1 MPSGRTRT
9 LPPRAQLDFLA
20 VGANRL
26 DDAIVADGDVEP
38 AVHAHLDAVDG
49 MVGAAKIEAEA
60 QPTHERARLLGDA
73 VAVGVPVRGEV
84 RRVRDVQRLAVED
97 RAARAVHRREHGVVV
112 GLPILVAVDEPQH
125 APHARISL
133 QRAVAI
139 DAHEELAGEGRGDAR
154 RVVDDRRRG
163 EHLDLEAR
171 RRLDA
176 GENLVNRRGGDR
188 QRATWWHGRHVRRS
202 RRLLLREHRGRGG
215 RHQAKRDPRAISR
228 RLHSLCHHC
237 PVSDAAAMT
246 TKSNQ
251 LVVLALLAVSV
262 ILLIPGLVLPVL
274 TIRGVLT
281 RDGIAHV
288 APTMLE
294 KGLSDDTI
302 AVLKS
307 MMNPTIVSFLGAT
320 GGDLR
325 KIILEKLTPQVTAAL
340 QKGVDE
346 VEVYTQTRSILSAVR
361 RLYEVGSPVPATL
374 ILLFSVIVPFGKAA
388 LVAWATL
395 IADPASRRRTLGFVE
410 AIAKWSMADVFVVAL
425 FIAYLAAQAST
436 TAPGSTA
443 PPLVA
448 FTAHFGP
455 GFYWFAAY
463 CLFSLASQQY
473 TARLAALRTAAA
485 SGSQAGRP
493 ARGALSVVA

>member
-1 MPSGRTRT
+1 MTSTS
-9 LPPRAQLDFLA
+9 
-20 VGANRL
+20 NR
-26 DDAIVADGDVEP
+26 
-38 AVHAHLDAVDG
+38 
-49 MVGAAKIEAEA
+49 
-60 QPTHERARLLGDA
+60 
-73 VAVGVPVRGEV
+73 
-84 RRVRDVQRLAVED
+84 
-97 RAARAVHRREHGVVV
+97 
-112 GLPILVAVDEPQH
+112 
-125 APHARISL
+125 
-133 QRAVAI
+133 
-139 DAHEELAGEGRGDAR
+139 
-154 RVVDDRRRG
+154 
-163 EHLDLEAR
+163 
-171 RRLDA
+171 
-176 GENLVNRRGGDR
+176 
-188 QRATWWHGRHVRRS
+188 
-202 RRLLLREHRGRGG
+202 
-215 RHQAKRDPRAISR
+215 
-228 RLHSLCHHC
+228 
-237 PVSDAAAMT
+237 
-246 TKSNQ
+246 
-251 LVVLALLAVSV
+251 LVVLALLAGSMV
-262 ILLIPGLVLPVL
+262 LLIPGLLSPVL

-281 RDGIAHV
+281 REGVAHI

-325 KIILEKLTPQVTAAL
+325 KIIIEKLTPQVTAAL

-388 LVAWATL
+388 LVAWATFV
-395 IADPASRRRTLGFVE
+395 ADPARRRRTLGFVE
-410 AIAKWSMADVFVVAL
+410 TIAKWSMADVFVVAI

-436 TAPGSTA
+436 TTPGAAT

-473 TARLAALRTAAA
+473 TARLAAR
-485 SGSQAGRP
+485 
-493 ARGALSVVA
+493 